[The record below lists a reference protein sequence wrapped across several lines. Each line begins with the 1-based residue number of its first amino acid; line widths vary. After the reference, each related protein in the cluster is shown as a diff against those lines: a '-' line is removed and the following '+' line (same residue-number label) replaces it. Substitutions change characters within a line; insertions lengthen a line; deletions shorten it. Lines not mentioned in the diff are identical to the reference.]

1 MLQNPM
7 DVLKLYPIRKT
18 QKQKT
23 AFLLDVVQFAE
34 SLRYPVH
41 VEKGSRGV
49 RNIVIGDP
57 RSAKY
62 LVTAHYDTPA
72 SIGLPNFIVPNNPV
86 LYFLIQ
92 ILLVGILIGIAAG
105 VGYCVSLLVESV
117 RLAFLAAYFAYI
129 VLMVLMLIGPANPN
143 NANDNTS
150 GVVTVL
156 EIAASLPENLRSR
169 VAFVLFDLEEQ
180 GLVGS
185 AIYKKMHNAQIQN
198 QVVLNLDCVGDGDVI
213 QMSPVSRYRKNQ
225 LAMKSLE
232 SICGPVGKKKIQLRS
247 KGFTGGNSDHK
258 HFPNGVGFMAF
269 RYKKGIGLY
278 CGRIHTWR
286 DTILDKTNVNILRA
300 AIISL
305 IGAENPQNIAK

>member
-7 DVLKLYPIRKT
+7 DILTRYPIRKT

-23 AFLLDVVQFAE
+23 EFLLDAVQFAE
-34 SLRYPVH
+34 SLHYPVQ

-57 RSAKY
+57 SRAKY

-72 SIGLPNFIVPNNPV
+72 SIGLPNFITPNNPV

-92 ILLVGILIGIAAG
+92 LLLVGIMIAVSVG
-105 VGYCVSLLVESV
+105 VGYGVSLL
-117 RLAFLAAYFAYI
+117 LHATQFAFLTAYLTY
-129 VLMVLMLIGPANPN
+129 VGLLLLMLMGPANRN

-150 GVVTVL
+150 GVVTIL
-156 EIAASLPENLRSR
+156 EIASSLPENLRSR

-185 AIYKKMHNAQIQN
+185 AVYKKMHKAQIQN

-213 QMSPVSRYRKNQ
+213 QLSPVSRYRKNEV
-225 LAMKSLE
+225 AMKFLE
-232 SICGPVGKKKIQLRS
+232 TICGQVGKKRIQLRS

-258 HFPNGVGFMAF
+258 HFPNGVGIMAF
-269 RYKKGIGLY
+269 RHKKGIGLY

-305 IGAENPQNIAK
+305 ISADIPQNITK